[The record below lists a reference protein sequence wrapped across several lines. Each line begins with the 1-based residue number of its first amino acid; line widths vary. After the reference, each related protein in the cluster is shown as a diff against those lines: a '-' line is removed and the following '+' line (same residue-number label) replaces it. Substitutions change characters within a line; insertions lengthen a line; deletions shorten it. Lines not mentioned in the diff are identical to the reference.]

1 MPARLLGP
9 EDRFE
14 ARRNAMI
21 AFHGR
26 MSDPEEERRESLGD
40 DTRTWGTFREDGT
53 LMASLTDYPFVT
65 WFEGEQVKSGG
76 VSEAATFP
84 EFRGQGAMRTLF
96 EAFLPDAY
104 RCGEILSIL
113 CPSSHALYRKFG
125 YGTVCLQSVYTM
137 KPAVLKDY
145 RFEGT
150 AELLEPGDP
159 VAEHTE
165 LCNRFAARCNLA
177 AAKTEEQQRKHLGGS
192 YYGTR
197 QFCYLLR
204 DGGKAVAYVQ
214 FADDRSPSGSILA
227 VWDLAFEGRRGF
239 EAILGF
245 LSRFD
250 LDYESVELWLPSEI
264 ELLTLIRSGRS
275 FEIGKRTRD
284 NLMVRVI
291 NAARVLELLK
301 KPASA
306 CFTVR
311 IRDPFIAENNGT
323 FRVCGS
329 CAVSVEEEPDLDVSI
344 EAFSQMAA
352 GAVSLREA
360 ELLPDATVSGNRD
373 ILERIFVRKPI
384 FNTEN
389 F

>member
-1 MPARLLGP
+1 MRAGRLKP

-26 MSDPEEERRESLGD
+26 MDDPEEERGESLKEE
-40 DTRTWGTFREDGT
+40 TEAWGTFREDGA
-53 LMASLTDYPFVT
+53 LMASLTDYPYLI
-65 WFEGEQVKSGG
+65 WFDGHMVKSGG

-96 EAFLPDAY
+96 EAFLPSAY
-104 RCGEILSIL
+104 RRGEVLSVL
-113 CPSSHALYRKFG
+113 CPSSHELYRKFG

-137 KPAVLKDY
+137 KPAVLKGY

-150 AELLEPGDP
+150 AELLEPGADT
-159 VAEHTE
+159 AEHTE
-165 LCNRFAARCNLA
+165 LYNRFARKCNLA
-177 AAKTEEQQRKHLGGS
+177 AVRTEEDQRKHLGGS
-192 YYGTR
+192 YYRSR

-204 DGGKAVAYVQ
+204 DGDEAPAYVQ

-227 VWDLAFEGRRGF
+227 VWDLAFEGYRGF

-250 LDYESVELWLPSEI
+250 LDYDAIELWLPSEI
-264 ELLTLIRSGRS
+264 ELLTLIRSSRS
-275 FEIGKRTRD
+275 FEIKKRTRD

-291 NAARVLELLK
+291 NAAQVLSLMK
-301 KPASA
+301 KPSGAG
-306 CFTVR
+306 FTVR
-311 IRDPFIAENNGT
+311 VNDPVIPENNGV
-323 FRVCGS
+323 FRVDGNGM
-329 CAVSVEEEPDLDVSI
+329 VSAGGEPDLDVSI
-344 EAFSQMAA
+344 EALSQMTA

-360 ELLPDATVSGNRD
+360 ELLPDVRVIRNRD
-373 ILERIFVRKPI
+373 ILERVFVRKPI